1 MLRKDRWRL
10 ILMIAVIAVSAFVV
24 LRGSINLGLDLR
36 GGAHIVLQARPTAS
50 TACAPYLKSASTS
63 TALPSP
69 RSRSRASTA

>member
-36 GGAHIVLQARPTAS
+36 G
-50 TACAPYLKSASTS
+50 
-63 TALPSP
+63 
-69 RSRSRASTA
+69 